1 MKKVNHRLRRIF
13 CLASR
18 LTLLWLL
25 IVSCSTNPADQ
36 QVERPVVEGVEVLAI
51 EPAEIDEVYETT
63 GNIRSERESL
73 VAGRVMGVV
82 TSVLVREGDMV
93 KAGQLLVTIDDR
105 DAARRLH
112 AAQMTLESAKQNML
126 LQEATWLRYKNLFE
140 EKALSRQEMDQVE
153 TQKNVARAEYER
165 AEAMADE
172 ARIHHSFTQVKAP
185 VAGRVTQKHID
196 AGSMATPGMPLLLI
210 EETGSFYVEAAVD
223 ERLREKIK
231 PGMAAELVVD
241 RPAFSQQT
249 TVRRVLTSIDPLS
262 RTFIVKINPGNL
274 PVSSGLFVRVRIP
287 VGKKEAIVVPA
298 ASIVEKGQL
307 TGVYAVDDEGIITY
321 RLVRTGATY
330 TGNTEI
336 LSGLTTGERVIV
348 KGVKR
353 ALDGG
358 VLAGGKA
365 R

>member
-1 MKKVNHRLRRIF
+1 
-13 CLASR
+13 
-18 LTLLWLL
+18 
-25 IVSCSTNPADQ
+25 
-36 QVERPVVEGVEVLAI
+36 VVEGVEVLAI

-73 VAGRVMGVV
+73 VAGRVMGVI

-210 EETGSFYVEAAVD
+210 EETGSFYVEASVD
-223 ERLREKIK
+223 ERLREKIR

-241 RPAFSQQT
+241 RPALSQQT

-262 RTFIVKINPGNL
+262 RTFIVKINPANL

-307 TGVYAVDDEGIITY
+307 TGVYAVDNEGIITY

-330 TGNTEI
+330 AGNTEI

-348 KGVKR
+348 KGVRR

-358 VLAGGKA
+358 VLAGGKV